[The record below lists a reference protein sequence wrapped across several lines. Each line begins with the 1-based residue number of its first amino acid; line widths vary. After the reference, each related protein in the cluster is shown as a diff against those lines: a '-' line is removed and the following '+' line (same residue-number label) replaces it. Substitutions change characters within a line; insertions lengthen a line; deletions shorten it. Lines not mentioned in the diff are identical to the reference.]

1 MVKNQEYYES
11 LDKNSDE
18 YRAYAKFNRISNEA
32 KPMSKKDCLKVGKL
46 SFVAIIYVIHYLY
59 VLSIIALILTIIFL

>member
-32 KPMSKKDCLKVGKL
+32 KPMSKKYCLKVGKL
-46 SFVAIIYVIHYLY
+46 SPVAIIV
-59 VLSIIALILTIIFL
+59 VSIIALILTIIFL